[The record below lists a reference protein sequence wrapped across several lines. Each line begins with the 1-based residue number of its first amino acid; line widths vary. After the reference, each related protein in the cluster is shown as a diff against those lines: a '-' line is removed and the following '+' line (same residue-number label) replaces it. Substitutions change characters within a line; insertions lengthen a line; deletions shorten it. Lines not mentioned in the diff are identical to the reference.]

1 MNLISSYITGI
12 KVLDTAEESA
22 QAIETMVNKAIAEA
36 RSNGFDILDLQMS
49 DNNIVLVLG
58 KNKE

>member
-22 QAIETMVNKAIAEA
+22 SAIEVMVNKAITEA
-36 RSNGFDILDLQMS
+36 RSNGLDILDLQMS

-58 KNKE
+58 KNKD